1 MRILSGIQPSGK
13 LHLGN
18 YFGMMKPALE
28 LQKEGQ
34 AFIFI
39 ADYHALTS
47 VTDPRALRQGQMDV
61 ALDFLAC
68 GLDTDKTVFYRQ
80 SDIPEVTELAW
91 LLSVVAP
98 MGLMERCHSYKDKV
112 AKGLPAT
119 LGLFSYPVLMAADIL
134 IMQSNLVPVGRDQKQ
149 HVEVTRDLAIK
160 FNNVYGE
167 VFTIPEPSIR
177 TEVAVVPGVDGQ
189 KMSKSYN
196 NTVEIFA
203 EPKDARSSI
212 MKIVTDSKTVAEP
225 KDPEQCNVFALYKLF
240 ASEEERAAMAERYR
254 AGGLGYGDAK
264 KALHEKFEAHFGA
277 LRQRRAE
284 LQKDMGYVE
293 SVLRKGAERA
303 RVEADK
309 TLKKA
314 RQAVGLE

>member
-1 MRILSGIQPSGK
+1 MKK
-13 LHLGN
+13 LINTLTIV
-18 YFGMMKPALE
+18 FFALLATSCMS
-28 LQKEGQ
+28 LQGGAYSQ
-34 AFIFI
+34 SQYD
-39 ADYHALTS
+39 DYYYE
-47 VTDPRALRQGQMDV
+47 DQYYGDQGGVNMQ
-61 ALDFLAC
+61 
-68 GLDTDKTVFYRQ
+68 VFYN
-80 SDIPEVTELAW
+80 T
-91 LLSVVAP
+91 LSP
-98 MGLMERCHSYKDKV
+98 H
-112 AKGLPAT
+112 
-119 LGLFSYPVLMAADIL
+119 
-134 IMQSNLVPVGRDQKQ
+134 GRWIR
-149 HVEVTRDLAIK
+149 H
-160 FNNVYGE
+160 NVYGE

>member
-1 MRILSGIQPSGK
+1 
-13 LHLGN
+13 
-18 YFGMMKPALE
+18 MKPALE

-254 AGGLGYGDAK
+254 AGWLGYGDAK

-293 SVLRKGAERA
+293 SILRKGAERA